1 MTITVTPVND
11 PPTVSAPATVSS
23 TEGSS
28 VAVTAVVGDVDGDAP
43 TVTWVVTAGPG
54 VDAGGS
60 CDASPQ
66 AAATTITC
74 DDDGVYTAVA
84 TADDG
89 HGGTAT
95 ASVAVTVANA
105 NPTVSITIAP
115 TLPALPGAV
124 VDVAASVAD
133 PGANDTHL
141 CAIDWGDGTIATGL
155 PAAPTCGASHAY
167 ATKGTKH
174 VVVVGDGRRRWHG
187 LDEHDDHGARPLAV
201 GDRRDRVDRRGHG
214 GTRSR

>member
-1 MTITVTPVND
+1 M
-11 PPTVSAPATVSS
+11 
-23 TEGSS
+23 
-28 VAVTAVVGDVDGDAP
+28 VGDVDGDAP
-43 TVTWVVTAGPG
+43 TVTWVVTPASG
-54 VDAGGS
+54 VDPGGS

-124 VDVAASVAD
+124 IDVAASVAD
-133 PGANDTHL
+133 AGANDTHL

-155 PAAPTCGASHAY
+155 AAAPTCGASHAY

-174 VVVVGDGRRRWHG
+174 VVVSVM
-187 LDEHDDHGARPLAV
+187 DD
-201 GDRRDRVDRRGHG
+201 DG
-214 GTRSR
+214 GTASTSTTVTVLDRSPSATRRHRRPPPRTRRYRSR